1 MALTPRL
8 EMRQGQALV
17 MTPQLQQAI
26 KLLQLSNIDLATYVE
41 QELEKNPLLDR
52 DENSSST
59 NAVLGGDDG
68 IAHNAHGEPAI
79 AGEAAP
85 ATDANGAALNEMSDP
100 EPQGMAL
107 DTAPASAEIDSGF
120 EDMYPDDAGSDRAGT
135 EADTTPAALG
145 GSDWSSSAGG
155 SGGGGLDGSLLDLE
169 SHLTRDVTLAEHLTA
184 QLDMTVFDPAK
195 RLIGRFL
202 IDCVDDA
209 GYVRLDTVDEGDAAD
224 GGEAAGLHGIADRL
238 GTDVTAVRH
247 VLDVMQGFEP
257 TGVMARSLK
266 ECMALQLAERNR
278 LDPAMRCFLDNLEL
292 VARGDLN
299 QLSKLC
305 GVDEDDIRDMIS
317 EIRALDPRPG
327 LTFSADPATPIVPDV
342 FVRPAPGS
350 GWAVELNSDTLPKVL
365 VNQQYYATVS
375 GAMRNKNDKTY
386 LSDCLQSANWLVKS
400 LDQRARTILKVSR
413 EIVRQQDGFFAHGI
427 SHLRPLNLKTIADA
441 IDMHESTVS
450 RVTSNKFMATSRGVF
465 ELKYFFT
472 SAISATDGGD
482 AYSAES
488 VRHRIREL
496 VDAESPARILSDDKI
511 VEILKVS
518 GIDIA
523 RRTVAKY
530 REAMHIPS
538 SVARRREKRLS
549 A

>member
-1 MALTPRL
+1 
-8 EMRQGQALV
+8 

-26 KLLQLSNIDLATYVE
+26 KLLQLSNIELSNFVE

-52 DENSSST
+52 DERADIPDMAAESADRERADASGDTGADSGGDGSGDT
-59 NAVLGGDDG
+59 GGDAGGDDG
-68 IAHNAHGEPAI
+68 FS
-79 AGEAAP
+79 
-85 ATDANGAALNEMSDP
+85 DADTGQLSLNDAS
-100 EPQGMAL
+100 
-107 DTAPASAEIDSGF
+107 PASEMDSGF
-120 EDMYPDDAGSDRAGT
+120 EDMYPDDTGSDRTGAAGA
-135 EADTTPAALG
+135 EGDATPAALG
-145 GSDWSSSAGG
+145 GSDWSASGG
-155 SGGGGLDGSLLDLE
+155 SGAGGAAPDSDLDLE
-169 SHLTRDVTLAEHLTA
+169 SRLTRDQTLHEFLTE
-184 QLDMTVFDPAK
+184 QLDVSVFDPAK

-209 GYVRLDTVDEGDAAD
+209 GYLRFEDGIDGLAD
-224 GGEAAGLHGIADRL
+224 IAHRL
-238 GTDVTAVRH
+238 GVALEDVEGMLT
-247 VLDVMQGFEP
+247 VMQGFEP

-266 ECMALQLAERNR
+266 ECMALQLAEQDR
-278 LDPAMRCFLDNLEL
+278 LDPAMQCFLDNLEL
-292 VARGDLN
+292 VARRDLA
-299 QLSKLC
+299 QLCKLC
-305 GVDEDDIRDMIS
+305 GVDEEDIRDMIA

-327 LTFSADPATPIVPDV
+327 LTFGGETAAPVVPDV
-342 FVRPAPGS
+342 FVRAAQGG
-350 GWAVELNSDTLPKVL
+350 GWTVELNTETLPRVL

-375 GAMRNKNDKTY
+375 GATQNKDDKLY

-413 EIVRQQDGFFAHGI
+413 EIVRQQDGFFAHGV

-472 SAISATDGGD
+472 SAISSTDGGD
-482 AYSAES
+482 AHSAEA

-496 VDAESPARILSDDKI
+496 IDSESPKKILSDDKI
-511 VEILKVS
+511 VEMLKLS

-530 REAMHIPS
+530 REAMNIPS
-538 SVARRREKRLS
+538 SVERRRQKKLS

>member
-1 MALTPRL
+1 MALAPRL
-8 EMRQGQALV
+8 EIRQGQSLV

-26 KLLQLSNIDLATYVE
+26 KLLQLSNIELSNFVE

-52 DENSSST
+52 DERADIPDMATESADRERADVSGDMGADSGGDPGGDT
-59 NAVLGGDDG
+59 GGDAGGDDG
-68 IAHNAHGEPAI
+68 FS
-79 AGEAAP
+79 
-85 ATDANGAALNEMSDP
+85 DADTGQLSLNDAS
-100 EPQGMAL
+100 
-107 DTAPASAEIDSGF
+107 PASEMDSGF
-120 EDMYPDDAGSDRAGT
+120 EDMYPDDTGSDRTGAAGA
-135 EADTTPAALG
+135 EGDATPAALG
-145 GSDWSSSAGG
+145 GSDWSASGG
-155 SGGGGLDGSLLDLE
+155 SGAGGAAPDGDLDLE
-169 SHLTRDVTLAEHLTA
+169 SRLTRDQTLHEFLTE
-184 QLDMTVFDPAK
+184 QLDVSVFDPAK

-209 GYVRLDTVDEGDAAD
+209 GYLRFEDGIDGLAD
-224 GGEAAGLHGIADRL
+224 IADRL
-238 GTDVTAVRH
+238 GVALEDVEGMLT
-247 VLDVMQGFEP
+247 VMQGFEP

-266 ECMALQLAERNR
+266 ECMALQLAEQDR
-278 LDPAMRCFLDNLEL
+278 LDPAMQCFLENLEL
-292 VARGDLN
+292 VARRDLA
-299 QLSKLC
+299 QLCKLC
-305 GVDEDDIRDMIS
+305 GVDEEDIRDMIA

-327 LTFSADPATPIVPDV
+327 LTFGGETAAPVVPDV
-342 FVRPAPGS
+342 FVRAAQGG
-350 GWAVELNSDTLPKVL
+350 GWTVELNTETLPRVL

-375 GAMRNKNDKTY
+375 GATQNKDDKLY

-413 EIVRQQDGFFAHGI
+413 EIVRQQDGFFAHGV

-472 SAISATDGGD
+472 SAISSTDGGD
-482 AYSAES
+482 AHSAEA

-496 VDAESPARILSDDKI
+496 IDSESPKKILSDDKI
-511 VEILKVS
+511 VEMLKLS

-530 REAMHIPS
+530 REAMNIPS
-538 SVARRREKRLS
+538 SVERRRQKKLS

>member
-1 MALTPRL
+1 MALAPRL
-8 EMRQGQALV
+8 EIRQGQSLV

-26 KLLQLSNIDLATYVE
+26 KLLQLSNIELSNFVE

-52 DENSSST
+52 DERADIPDMAAESADRERADASGDTGADSGGDPSGD
-59 NAVLGGDDG
+59 AGGDAGGDDG
-68 IAHNAHGEPAI
+68 FSDAD
-79 AGEAAP
+79 AGQLSLN
-85 ATDANGAALNEMSDP
+85 DAS
-100 EPQGMAL
+100 
-107 DTAPASAEIDSGF
+107 PASEMDSGF
-120 EDMYPDDAGSDRAGT
+120 EDMYPDDTGSDRTGAAGA
-135 EADTTPAALG
+135 EGDATPAALG
-145 GSDWSSSAGG
+145 GSDWSASGG
-155 SGGGGLDGSLLDLE
+155 SGAGGAAPDGDLDLE
-169 SHLTRDVTLAEHLTA
+169 SRLTRDQTLHEFLTE
-184 QLDMTVFDPAK
+184 QLDVSVFDPAK

-209 GYVRLDTVDEGDAAD
+209 GYLRFEDGIDGLAD
-224 GGEAAGLHGIADRL
+224 IADRL
-238 GTDVTAVRH
+238 GVALEDVEGMLT
-247 VLDVMQGFEP
+247 VMQGFEP

-266 ECMALQLAERNR
+266 ECMALQLAEQDR
-278 LDPAMRCFLDNLEL
+278 LDPAMQCFLDNLEL
-292 VARGDLN
+292 VARRDLA
-299 QLSKLC
+299 QLCKLC
-305 GVDEDDIRDMIS
+305 GVDEEDIRDMIA

-327 LTFSADPATPIVPDV
+327 LTFGGETAAPVVPDV
-342 FVRPAPGS
+342 FVRAAQGG
-350 GWAVELNSDTLPKVL
+350 GWTVELNTETLPRVL

-375 GAMRNKNDKTY
+375 GATQNKDDKLY

-413 EIVRQQDGFFAHGI
+413 EIVRQQDGFFAHGV

-472 SAISATDGGD
+472 SAISSTDGGD
-482 AYSAES
+482 AHSAEA

-496 VDAESPARILSDDKI
+496 IDSESPKKILSDDKI
-511 VEILKVS
+511 VEMLKLS

-530 REAMHIPS
+530 REAMNIPS
-538 SVARRREKRLS
+538 SVERRRQKKLS

>member
-1 MALTPRL
+1 MALAPRL
-8 EMRQGQALV
+8 EIRQGQSLV

-26 KLLQLSNIDLATYVE
+26 KLLQLSNIELSNFVE

-52 DENSSST
+52 DERADIPDMAAESADRERADASGDTGADSGGDT
-59 NAVLGGDDG
+59 GGDAGGDDG
-68 IAHNAHGEPAI
+68 FS
-79 AGEAAP
+79 
-85 ATDANGAALNEMSDP
+85 DADTGQLSLNDAS
-100 EPQGMAL
+100 
-107 DTAPASAEIDSGF
+107 PASEMDSGF
-120 EDMYPDDAGSDRAGT
+120 EDMYPDDTGSDRTGAAGA
-135 EADTTPAALG
+135 EGDATPAALG
-145 GSDWSSSAGG
+145 GSDWSASGG
-155 SGGGGLDGSLLDLE
+155 SGAGGAAPDGDLDLE
-169 SHLTRDVTLAEHLTA
+169 SRLTRDQTLHEFLTE
-184 QLDMTVFDPAK
+184 QLDVSVFDPAK

-209 GYVRLDTVDEGDAAD
+209 GYLRFEDGIDGLAD
-224 GGEAAGLHGIADRL
+224 IAHRL
-238 GTDVTAVRH
+238 GVALEDVEGMLT
-247 VLDVMQGFEP
+247 VMQGFEP

-266 ECMALQLAERNR
+266 ECMALQLAEQDR
-278 LDPAMRCFLDNLEL
+278 LDPAMQCFLDNLEL
-292 VARGDLN
+292 VARRDLA
-299 QLSKLC
+299 QLCKLC
-305 GVDEDDIRDMIS
+305 GVDEEDIRDMIA

-327 LTFSADPATPIVPDV
+327 LTFGGETAAPVVPDV
-342 FVRPAPGS
+342 FVRAAQGG
-350 GWAVELNSDTLPKVL
+350 GWTVELNTETLPRVL

-375 GAMRNKNDKTY
+375 GATQNKDDKLY

-413 EIVRQQDGFFAHGI
+413 EIVRQQDGFFAHGV

-472 SAISATDGGD
+472 SAISSTDGGD
-482 AYSAES
+482 AHSAEA

-496 VDAESPARILSDDKI
+496 IDSESPKKILSDDKI
-511 VEILKVS
+511 VEMLKLS

-530 REAMHIPS
+530 REAMNIPS
-538 SVARRREKRLS
+538 SVERRRQKKLS

>member
-1 MALTPRL
+1 MALAPRL
-8 EMRQGQALV
+8 EIRQGQSLV

-26 KLLQLSNIDLATYVE
+26 KLLQLSNIELSNFVE

-52 DENSSST
+52 DERADIPDMATESADRERADASGDTGAESGGDT
-59 NAVLGGDDG
+59 GGDTGGDAGGDDG
-68 IAHNAHGEPAI
+68 FS
-79 AGEAAP
+79 
-85 ATDANGAALNEMSDP
+85 DADTGQLSLNDAS
-100 EPQGMAL
+100 
-107 DTAPASAEIDSGF
+107 PASEMDSGF
-120 EDMYPDDAGSDRAGT
+120 EDMYPDDTGSDRTGAAGA
-135 EADTTPAALG
+135 EGDATPAALG
-145 GSDWSSSAGG
+145 GSDWSASGG
-155 SGGGGLDGSLLDLE
+155 SGAGSTAPDSDLDLE
-169 SHLTRDVTLAEHLTA
+169 SRLTRDQTLHEFLTE
-184 QLDMTVFDPAK
+184 QLDVSVFDPAK

-209 GYVRLDTVDEGDAAD
+209 GYLRFEDGIDGLAD
-224 GGEAAGLHGIADRL
+224 IADRL
-238 GTDVTAVRH
+238 GVALEDVEGMLT
-247 VLDVMQGFEP
+247 VMQGFEP

-266 ECMALQLAERNR
+266 ECMALQLAEQDR
-278 LDPAMRCFLDNLEL
+278 LDPAMQCFLDNLEL
-292 VARGDLN
+292 VARRDLA
-299 QLSKLC
+299 QLCKLC
-305 GVDEDDIRDMIS
+305 GVDEEDIRDMIA

-327 LTFSADPATPIVPDV
+327 LTFGGETAAPVVPDV
-342 FVRPAPGS
+342 FVRAAQGG
-350 GWAVELNSDTLPKVL
+350 GWTVELNTETLPRVL

-375 GAMRNKNDKTY
+375 GATQNKDDKLY

-413 EIVRQQDGFFAHGI
+413 EIVRQQDGFFAHGV

-472 SAISATDGGD
+472 SAISSTDGGD
-482 AYSAES
+482 AHSAEA

-496 VDAESPARILSDDKI
+496 IDSESPKKILSDDKI
-511 VEILKVS
+511 VEMLKLS

-530 REAMHIPS
+530 REAMNIPS
-538 SVARRREKRLS
+538 SVERRRQKKLS

>member
-1 MALTPRL
+1 MALAPRL
-8 EMRQGQALV
+8 EIRQGQSLV

-26 KLLQLSNIDLATYVE
+26 KLLQLSNIELSNFVE

-52 DENSSST
+52 DERADIPDMAAESADRERADASGDTGADSGGDPGGDT
-59 NAVLGGDDG
+59 GSDAGGDDG
-68 IAHNAHGEPAI
+68 FS
-79 AGEAAP
+79 
-85 ATDANGAALNEMSDP
+85 DADTGQLSLNDAS
-100 EPQGMAL
+100 
-107 DTAPASAEIDSGF
+107 PASEMDSGF
-120 EDMYPDDAGSDRAGT
+120 EDMYPDDTGSDRTGAAGA
-135 EADTTPAALG
+135 EGDATPAALG
-145 GSDWSSSAGG
+145 GSDWSASGG
-155 SGGGGLDGSLLDLE
+155 SGAGGAAPDSDLDLE
-169 SHLTRDVTLAEHLTA
+169 SRLTRDQTLHEFLTE
-184 QLDMTVFDPAK
+184 QLDVSVFDPAK

-209 GYVRLDTVDEGDAAD
+209 GYLRFEDGIDGLAD
-224 GGEAAGLHGIADRL
+224 IADRL
-238 GTDVTAVRH
+238 GVALEDVEGM
-247 VLDVMQGFEP
+247 LIVMQGFEP

-266 ECMALQLAERNR
+266 ECMALQLAEQDR
-278 LDPAMRCFLDNLEL
+278 LDPAMQCFLDNLEL
-292 VARGDLN
+292 VARRDLV
-299 QLSKLC
+299 QLCKLC
-305 GVDEDDIRDMIS
+305 GVDEEDIRDMIA

-327 LTFSADPATPIVPDV
+327 LTFGGETAAPVVPDV
-342 FVRPAPGS
+342 FVRAAQGG
-350 GWAVELNSDTLPKVL
+350 GWTVELNTETLPRVL

-375 GAMRNKNDKTY
+375 GATQNKDDKLY

-413 EIVRQQDGFFAHGI
+413 EIVRQQDGFFAHGV

-472 SAISATDGGD
+472 SAISSTDGGD
-482 AYSAES
+482 AHSAEA

-496 VDAESPARILSDDKI
+496 IDSESPKKILSDDKI
-511 VEILKVS
+511 VEMLKLS

-530 REAMHIPS
+530 REAMNIPS
-538 SVARRREKRLS
+538 SVERRRQKKLS

>member
-1 MALTPRL
+1 MALAPRL
-8 EMRQGQALV
+8 EIRQGQSLV

-26 KLLQLSNIDLATYVE
+26 KLLQLSNIELSNFVE

-52 DENSSST
+52 DERADIPDMAAESADRERADASGDTGADSGGDPGGDT
-59 NAVLGGDDG
+59 GGDAGGDDG
-68 IAHNAHGEPAI
+68 FS
-79 AGEAAP
+79 
-85 ATDANGAALNEMSDP
+85 DADTGQLSLNDAS
-100 EPQGMAL
+100 
-107 DTAPASAEIDSGF
+107 PASEMDSGF
-120 EDMYPDDAGSDRAGT
+120 EDMYPDDTGSDRTGAAGA
-135 EADTTPAALG
+135 EGDATPAALG
-145 GSDWSSSAGG
+145 GSDWSASGG
-155 SGGGGLDGSLLDLE
+155 SGAGGAAPDGDLDLE
-169 SHLTRDVTLAEHLTA
+169 SRLTRDQTLHEFLTE
-184 QLDMTVFDPAK
+184 QLDVSVFDPAK

-209 GYVRLDTVDEGDAAD
+209 GYLRFEDGIDGLVD
-224 GGEAAGLHGIADRL
+224 IADRL
-238 GTDVTAVRH
+238 GVALGDVEGMLT
-247 VLDVMQGFEP
+247 VMQGFEP

-266 ECMALQLAERNR
+266 ECMALQLAEQDR
-278 LDPAMRCFLDNLEL
+278 LDPAMQCFLENLEL
-292 VARGDLN
+292 VARRDLA
-299 QLSKLC
+299 QLCKLC
-305 GVDEDDIRDMIS
+305 GVDEEDIRDMIA

-327 LTFSADPATPIVPDV
+327 LTFGGETAAPVVPDV
-342 FVRPAPGS
+342 FVRAAQGG
-350 GWAVELNSDTLPKVL
+350 GWTVELNTETLPRVL

-375 GAMRNKNDKTY
+375 GATQNKDDKLY

-413 EIVRQQDGFFAHGI
+413 EIVRQQDGFFAHGV

-472 SAISATDGGD
+472 SAISSTDGGD
-482 AYSAES
+482 AHSAEA

-496 VDAESPARILSDDKI
+496 IDSESPKKILSDDKI
-511 VEILKVS
+511 VEMLKLS

-530 REAMHIPS
+530 REAMNIPS
-538 SVARRREKRLS
+538 SVERRRQKKLS

>member
-1 MALTPRL
+1 MALAPRL
-8 EMRQGQALV
+8 EIRQGQSLV

-26 KLLQLSNIDLATYVE
+26 KLLQLSNIELSNFVE

-52 DENSSST
+52 DERADIPDMAAESADRERADASGDTGADSGGDGSGDT
-59 NAVLGGDDG
+59 GGDAGGDDG
-68 IAHNAHGEPAI
+68 FS
-79 AGEAAP
+79 
-85 ATDANGAALNEMSDP
+85 DADTGQLSLNDAS
-100 EPQGMAL
+100 
-107 DTAPASAEIDSGF
+107 PASEMDSGF
-120 EDMYPDDAGSDRAGT
+120 EDMYPDDTGSDRTGAAGA
-135 EADTTPAALG
+135 EGDATPAALG
-145 GSDWSSSAGG
+145 GSDWSASGG
-155 SGGGGLDGSLLDLE
+155 SGAGGAAPDSDLDLE
-169 SHLTRDVTLAEHLTA
+169 SRLTRDQTLHEFLTE
-184 QLDMTVFDPAK
+184 QLDVSVFDPAK

-209 GYVRLDTVDEGDAAD
+209 GYLRFEDGIDGLAD
-224 GGEAAGLHGIADRL
+224 IAHRL
-238 GTDVTAVRH
+238 GVALEDVEGMLT
-247 VLDVMQGFEP
+247 VMQGFEP

-266 ECMALQLAERNR
+266 ECMALQLAEQDR
-278 LDPAMRCFLDNLEL
+278 LDPAMQCFLENLEL
-292 VARGDLN
+292 VARRDLA
-299 QLSKLC
+299 QLCKLC
-305 GVDEDDIRDMIS
+305 GVDEEDIRDMIA

-327 LTFSADPATPIVPDV
+327 LTFGGETAAPVVPDV
-342 FVRPAPGS
+342 FVRAAQGG
-350 GWAVELNSDTLPKVL
+350 GWTVELNTETLPRVL

-375 GAMRNKNDKTY
+375 GATQNKDDKLY

-413 EIVRQQDGFFAHGI
+413 EIVRQQDGFFAHGV

-472 SAISATDGGD
+472 SAISSTDGGD
-482 AYSAES
+482 AHSAEA

-496 VDAESPARILSDDKI
+496 IDSESPKKILSDDKI
-511 VEILKVS
+511 VEMLKLS

-530 REAMHIPS
+530 REAMNIPS
-538 SVARRREKRLS
+538 SVERRRQKKLS

>member
-1 MALTPRL
+1 MALAPRL
-8 EMRQGQALV
+8 EIRQGQSLV

-26 KLLQLSNIDLATYVE
+26 KLLQLSNIELSNFVE

-52 DENSSST
+52 DERADIPDMAAESADRERADASGDTGADSGGDGSGDT
-59 NAVLGGDDG
+59 GGDAGGDDG
-68 IAHNAHGEPAI
+68 FS
-79 AGEAAP
+79 
-85 ATDANGAALNEMSDP
+85 DADTGQLSLNDAS
-100 EPQGMAL
+100 
-107 DTAPASAEIDSGF
+107 PASEMDSGF
-120 EDMYPDDAGSDRAGT
+120 EDMYPDDTGSDRTGAAGA
-135 EADTTPAALG
+135 EGDATPAALG
-145 GSDWSSSAGG
+145 GSDWSASGG
-155 SGGGGLDGSLLDLE
+155 SGAGGAAPDSDLDLE
-169 SHLTRDVTLAEHLTA
+169 SRLTRDQTLHEFLTE
-184 QLDMTVFDPAK
+184 QLDVSVFDPAK

-209 GYVRLDTVDEGDAAD
+209 GYLRFEDGIDGLAD
-224 GGEAAGLHGIADRL
+224 IAHRL
-238 GTDVTAVRH
+238 GVALEDVEGMLT
-247 VLDVMQGFEP
+247 VMQGFEP

-266 ECMALQLAERNR
+266 ECMALQLAEQDR
-278 LDPAMRCFLDNLEL
+278 LDPAMQCFLDNLEL
-292 VARGDLN
+292 VARRDLA
-299 QLSKLC
+299 QLCKLC
-305 GVDEDDIRDMIS
+305 GVDEEDIRDMIA

-327 LTFSADPATPIVPDV
+327 LTFGGETAAPVVPDV
-342 FVRPAPGS
+342 FVRAAQGG
-350 GWAVELNSDTLPKVL
+350 GWTVELNTETLPRVL

-375 GAMRNKNDKTY
+375 GATQNKDDKLY

-413 EIVRQQDGFFAHGI
+413 EIVRQQDGFFAHGV

-472 SAISATDGGD
+472 SAISSTDGGD
-482 AYSAES
+482 AHSAEA

-496 VDAESPARILSDDKI
+496 IDSESPKKILSDDKI
-511 VEILKVS
+511 VEMLKLS

-530 REAMHIPS
+530 REAMNIPS
-538 SVARRREKRLS
+538 SVERRRQKKLS

>member
-1 MALTPRL
+1 MALAPRL
-8 EMRQGQALV
+8 EIRQGQSLV

-26 KLLQLSNIDLATYVE
+26 KLLQLSNIELSNFVE

-52 DENSSST
+52 DERADIPDMAAESADRERADASGDTGAES
-59 NAVLGGDDG
+59 GGDTGGDTG
-68 IAHNAHGEPAI
+68 GD
-79 AGEAAP
+79 AGGDYGFS
-85 ATDANGAALNEMSDP
+85 DADTGQLSLNDAS
-100 EPQGMAL
+100 
-107 DTAPASAEIDSGF
+107 PASEMDSGF
-120 EDMYPDDAGSDRAGT
+120 EDMYPDDTGSDRTGAAGA
-135 EADTTPAALG
+135 EGDATPAALG
-145 GSDWSSSAGG
+145 GSDWSASGG
-155 SGGGGLDGSLLDLE
+155 SGAGGAAPDSDLDLE
-169 SHLTRDVTLAEHLTA
+169 SRLTRDQTLHEFLTE
-184 QLDMTVFDPAK
+184 QLDVSVFDPAK

-209 GYVRLDTVDEGDAAD
+209 GYLRFEDGIDGLVD
-224 GGEAAGLHGIADRL
+224 IADRL
-238 GTDVTAVRH
+238 GVELEDVEGMLT
-247 VLDVMQGFEP
+247 VMQGFEP

-266 ECMALQLAERNR
+266 ECMALQLAEQDR
-278 LDPAMRCFLDNLEL
+278 LDPAMQCFLDNLEL
-292 VARGDLN
+292 VARRDLA
-299 QLSKLC
+299 QLCKLC
-305 GVDEDDIRDMIS
+305 GVDEEDIRDMIA

-327 LTFSADPATPIVPDV
+327 LTFGGETAAPVVPDV
-342 FVRPAPGS
+342 FVRAAQGG
-350 GWAVELNSDTLPKVL
+350 GWTVELNTETLPRVL

-375 GAMRNKNDKTY
+375 GATQNKDDKLY

-413 EIVRQQDGFFAHGI
+413 EIVRQQDGFFAHGV

-472 SAISATDGGD
+472 SAISSTDGGD
-482 AYSAES
+482 AHSAEA

-496 VDAESPARILSDDKI
+496 IDSESPKKILSDDKI
-511 VEILKVS
+511 VEMLKLS

-530 REAMHIPS
+530 REAMNIPS
-538 SVARRREKRLS
+538 SVERRRQKKLS

>member
-1 MALTPRL
+1 MALAPRL
-8 EMRQGQALV
+8 EIRQGQSLV

-26 KLLQLSNIDLATYVE
+26 KLLQLSNIELSNFVE

-52 DENSSST
+52 DERADIPDMAAESADRERADASGDTGADSGGDPGGDT
-59 NAVLGGDDG
+59 GGDAGGDDG
-68 IAHNAHGEPAI
+68 FS
-79 AGEAAP
+79 
-85 ATDANGAALNEMSDP
+85 DADTGQLSLNDAS
-100 EPQGMAL
+100 
-107 DTAPASAEIDSGF
+107 PASEMDSGF
-120 EDMYPDDAGSDRAGT
+120 EDMYPDDTGSDRTGAAGA
-135 EADTTPAALG
+135 EGDATPAALG
-145 GSDWSSSAGG
+145 GSDWSASGG
-155 SGGGGLDGSLLDLE
+155 SGAGGAAPDGDLDLE
-169 SHLTRDVTLAEHLTA
+169 SRLTRDQTLHEFLTE
-184 QLDMTVFDPAK
+184 QLDVSVFDPAK

-209 GYVRLDTVDEGDAAD
+209 GYLRFEDGIDGLVD
-224 GGEAAGLHGIADRL
+224 IADRL
-238 GTDVTAVRH
+238 GVALGDVEGMLT
-247 VLDVMQGFEP
+247 VMQGFEP

-266 ECMALQLAERNR
+266 ECMALQLAEQDR
-278 LDPAMRCFLDNLEL
+278 LDPAMQCFLENLEL
-292 VARGDLN
+292 VARRDLA
-299 QLSKLC
+299 QLCKLC
-305 GVDEDDIRDMIS
+305 GVDEEDIRDMIA

-327 LTFSADPATPIVPDV
+327 LTFGGETAAPVVPDV
-342 FVRPAPGS
+342 FVRAAQGG
-350 GWAVELNSDTLPKVL
+350 GWTVELNTETLPRVL

-375 GAMRNKNDKTY
+375 GATQNKDDKLY

-413 EIVRQQDGFFAHGI
+413 EIVRQQDGFFAHGV

-441 IDMHESTVS
+441 IYMHESTVS

-472 SAISATDGGD
+472 SAISSTDGGD
-482 AYSAES
+482 AHSAEA

-496 VDAESPARILSDDKI
+496 IDSESPKKILSDDKI
-511 VEILKVS
+511 VEMLKLS

-530 REAMHIPS
+530 REAMNIPS
-538 SVARRREKRLS
+538 SVERRRQKKLS

>member
-1 MALTPRL
+1 MALAPRL
-8 EMRQGQALV
+8 EIRQGQSLV

-26 KLLQLSNIDLATYVE
+26 KLLQLSNIELSNFVE

-52 DENSSST
+52 DERADIPDMAAESADRERADASGDTGADSGGDPGGDT
-59 NAVLGGDDG
+59 GGDAGGDDG
-68 IAHNAHGEPAI
+68 FS
-79 AGEAAP
+79 
-85 ATDANGAALNEMSDP
+85 DADTGQLSLNDAS
-100 EPQGMAL
+100 
-107 DTAPASAEIDSGF
+107 PASEMDSGF
-120 EDMYPDDAGSDRAGT
+120 EDMYPEDTGSDRTGAAGA
-135 EADTTPAALG
+135 EGDATPAALG
-145 GSDWSSSAGG
+145 GSDWSASGG
-155 SGGGGLDGSLLDLE
+155 SGAGGAAPDSDLDLE
-169 SHLTRDVTLAEHLTA
+169 SRLTRDQTLHEFLTE
-184 QLDMTVFDPAK
+184 QLDVSVFDPAK

-209 GYVRLDTVDEGDAAD
+209 GYLRFED
-224 GGEAAGLHGIADRL
+224 GIDGLVNIADRL
-238 GTDVTAVRH
+238 GVALEDVEGMLT
-247 VLDVMQGFEP
+247 VMQGFEP

-266 ECMALQLAERNR
+266 ECMALQLAEQDR
-278 LDPAMRCFLDNLEL
+278 LDPAMQCFLDNLEL
-292 VARGDLN
+292 VARRDLA
-299 QLSKLC
+299 QLCKLC
-305 GVDEDDIRDMIS
+305 GVDEEDIRDMIA

-327 LTFSADPATPIVPDV
+327 LTFGGETAAPVVPDV
-342 FVRPAPGS
+342 FVRAAQGG
-350 GWAVELNSDTLPKVL
+350 GWTVELNTETLPRVL

-375 GAMRNKNDKTY
+375 GATQNKDDKLY

-413 EIVRQQDGFFAHGI
+413 EIVRQQDGFFAHGV

-472 SAISATDGGD
+472 SAISSTDGGD
-482 AYSAES
+482 AHSAEA

-496 VDAESPARILSDDKI
+496 IDSESPKKILSDDKI
-511 VEILKVS
+511 VEMLKLS

-530 REAMHIPS
+530 REAMNIPS
-538 SVARRREKRLS
+538 SVERRRQKKLS

>member
-1 MALTPRL
+1 MALAPRL
-8 EMRQGQALV
+8 EIRQGQSLV

-26 KLLQLSNIDLATYVE
+26 KLLQLSNIELSNFVE

-52 DENSSST
+52 DERADIPDMAAESADRERADASGDTGAESGGDT
-59 NAVLGGDDG
+59 GGDTGSDAGGDDG
-68 IAHNAHGEPAI
+68 FS
-79 AGEAAP
+79 
-85 ATDANGAALNEMSDP
+85 DADTGQLSLNDAS
-100 EPQGMAL
+100 
-107 DTAPASAEIDSGF
+107 PASEMDSGF
-120 EDMYPDDAGSDRAGT
+120 EDMYPDDTGSDRTGAAGA
-135 EADTTPAALG
+135 EGDATPAALG
-145 GSDWSSSAGG
+145 GSDWSASGG
-155 SGGGGLDGSLLDLE
+155 SGAGGAAPDSDLDLE
-169 SHLTRDVTLAEHLTA
+169 SRLTRDQTLHEFLTE
-184 QLDMTVFDPAK
+184 QLDVSVFDPAK

-209 GYVRLDTVDEGDAAD
+209 GYLRFEDGIDGLAD
-224 GGEAAGLHGIADRL
+224 IADRL
-238 GTDVTAVRH
+238 GVALEDVEGMLT
-247 VLDVMQGFEP
+247 VMQGFEP

-266 ECMALQLAERNR
+266 ECMALQLAEQDR
-278 LDPAMRCFLDNLEL
+278 LDPAMQCFLENLEL
-292 VARGDLN
+292 VARRDLA
-299 QLSKLC
+299 QLCKLC
-305 GVDEDDIRDMIS
+305 GVDEEDIRDMIA

-327 LTFSADPATPIVPDV
+327 LTFGGETAAPVVPDV
-342 FVRPAPGS
+342 FVRAAQGG
-350 GWAVELNSDTLPKVL
+350 GWTVELNTETLPRVL

-375 GAMRNKNDKTY
+375 GATQNKDDKLY

-413 EIVRQQDGFFAHGI
+413 EIVRQQDGFFAHGV

-472 SAISATDGGD
+472 SAISSTDGGD
-482 AYSAES
+482 AHSAEA

-496 VDAESPARILSDDKI
+496 IDSESPKKILSDDKI
-511 VEILKVS
+511 VEMLKLS

-530 REAMHIPS
+530 REAMNIPS
-538 SVARRREKRLS
+538 SVERRRQKKLS

>member
-1 MALTPRL
+1 MALAPRL
-8 EMRQGQALV
+8 EIRQGQSLV

-26 KLLQLSNIDLATYVE
+26 KLLQLSNIELSNFVE

-52 DENSSST
+52 DERADIPDMAAESADRERADASGDTGADSGGDPGGDT
-59 NAVLGGDDG
+59 GGDAGGDDG
-68 IAHNAHGEPAI
+68 FS
-79 AGEAAP
+79 
-85 ATDANGAALNEMSDP
+85 DADTGQLSLNDAS
-100 EPQGMAL
+100 
-107 DTAPASAEIDSGF
+107 PASEMDSGF
-120 EDMYPDDAGSDRAGT
+120 EDMYPDDTGSDRTGAAGA
-135 EADTTPAALG
+135 EGDATPAALG
-145 GSDWSSSAGG
+145 GSDWSASGG
-155 SGGGGLDGSLLDLE
+155 SGAGGAAPDGDLDLE
-169 SHLTRDVTLAEHLTA
+169 SRLTRDQTLHEFLTE
-184 QLDMTVFDPAK
+184 QLDVSVFDPAK

-209 GYVRLDTVDEGDAAD
+209 GYLRFEDGIDGLAD
-224 GGEAAGLHGIADRL
+224 IADRL
-238 GTDVTAVRH
+238 GVALEDVEGMLT
-247 VLDVMQGFEP
+247 VMQGFEP

-266 ECMALQLAERNR
+266 ECMALQLAEQDR
-278 LDPAMRCFLDNLEL
+278 LDPAMQCFLDNLEL
-292 VARGDLN
+292 VARRDLA
-299 QLSKLC
+299 QLCKLC
-305 GVDEDDIRDMIS
+305 GVDEEDIRDMIA

-327 LTFSADPATPIVPDV
+327 LTFGGETAAPVVPDV
-342 FVRPAPGS
+342 FVRAAQGG
-350 GWAVELNSDTLPKVL
+350 GWTVELNTETLPRVL

-375 GAMRNKNDKTY
+375 GAAQNKDDKLY

-413 EIVRQQDGFFAHGI
+413 EIVRQQDGFFAHGV

-472 SAISATDGGD
+472 SAISSTDGGD
-482 AYSAES
+482 AHSAEA

-496 VDAESPARILSDDKI
+496 IDSESPKKILSDDKI
-511 VEILKVS
+511 VEMLKLS

-530 REAMHIPS
+530 REAMNIPS
-538 SVARRREKRLS
+538 SVERRRQKKLS

>member
-1 MALTPRL
+1 MALAPRL
-8 EMRQGQALV
+8 EIRQGQSLV

-26 KLLQLSNIDLATYVE
+26 KLLQLSNIELSNFVE

-52 DENSSST
+52 DERADIPDMAAESADRERADASGDTGADSGGDT
-59 NAVLGGDDG
+59 GGDAGGDAGGDDG
-68 IAHNAHGEPAI
+68 FSDAD
-79 AGEAAP
+79 
-85 ATDANGAALNEMSDP
+85 TDQLSLNDAS
-100 EPQGMAL
+100 
-107 DTAPASAEIDSGF
+107 PASEMDSGF
-120 EDMYPDDAGSDRAGT
+120 DDMYPDDTGSDRTGAAGA
-135 EADTTPAALG
+135 EGDATPAALG
-145 GSDWSSSAGG
+145 GSDWSASGG
-155 SGGGGLDGSLLDLE
+155 SGAGGAAPDGDLDLE
-169 SHLTRDVTLAEHLTA
+169 SRLTRDQTLHEFLTE
-184 QLDMTVFDPAK
+184 QLDVSVFDPAK

-209 GYVRLDTVDEGDAAD
+209 GYLRFEDGIDGLAD
-224 GGEAAGLHGIADRL
+224 IADRL
-238 GTDVTAVRH
+238 GVALEDVEGM
-247 VLDVMQGFEP
+247 LSVMQGFEP

-266 ECMALQLAERNR
+266 ECMALQLAEQDR
-278 LDPAMRCFLDNLEL
+278 LDPAMQCFLDNLEL
-292 VARGDLN
+292 VARRDLA
-299 QLSKLC
+299 QLCKLC
-305 GVDEDDIRDMIS
+305 GVDEEDIRDMIA

-327 LTFSADPATPIVPDV
+327 LTFGGETAAPVVPDV
-342 FVRPAPGS
+342 FVRAAQGG
-350 GWAVELNSDTLPKVL
+350 GWTVELNTETLPRVL

-375 GAMRNKNDKTY
+375 GATQNKDDKLY

-413 EIVRQQDGFFAHGI
+413 EIVRQQDGFFAHGV

-472 SAISATDGGD
+472 SAISSTDGGD
-482 AYSAES
+482 AHSAEA

-496 VDAESPARILSDDKI
+496 IDSESPKKILSDDKI
-511 VEILKVS
+511 VEMLKLS

-530 REAMHIPS
+530 REAMNIPS
-538 SVARRREKRLS
+538 SVERRRQKKLS

>member
-1 MALTPRL
+1 MALAPRL
-8 EMRQGQALV
+8 EIRQGQSLV

-26 KLLQLSNIDLATYVE
+26 KLLQLSNIELSNFVE

-52 DENSSST
+52 DERADIPDMAAESADRERADASGDTGAESGGDT
-59 NAVLGGDDG
+59 GGDTGGDAGGDDG
-68 IAHNAHGEPAI
+68 FS
-79 AGEAAP
+79 
-85 ATDANGAALNEMSDP
+85 DADTGQLSLNDAS
-100 EPQGMAL
+100 
-107 DTAPASAEIDSGF
+107 PASEMDSGF
-120 EDMYPDDAGSDRAGT
+120 EDMYPDDTGSDRTGAAGA
-135 EADTTPAALG
+135 EGDATPAALG
-145 GSDWSSSAGG
+145 GSDWSASGG
-155 SGGGGLDGSLLDLE
+155 SGAGGAAPDSDLDLE
-169 SHLTRDVTLAEHLTA
+169 SRLTRDQTLHEFLTE
-184 QLDMTVFDPAK
+184 QLDVSVFDPAK

-209 GYVRLDTVDEGDAAD
+209 GYLRFEDGIDGLVD
-224 GGEAAGLHGIADRL
+224 IADRL
-238 GTDVTAVRH
+238 GVELEDVEGMLT
-247 VLDVMQGFEP
+247 VMQGFEP

-266 ECMALQLAERNR
+266 ECMALQLAEQDR
-278 LDPAMRCFLDNLEL
+278 LDPAMQCFLDNLEL
-292 VARGDLN
+292 VARRDLA
-299 QLSKLC
+299 QLCKLC
-305 GVDEDDIRDMIS
+305 GVDEEDIRDMIA

-327 LTFSADPATPIVPDV
+327 LTFGGETAAPVVPDV
-342 FVRPAPGS
+342 FVRAAQGG
-350 GWAVELNSDTLPKVL
+350 GWTVELNTETLPRVL

-375 GAMRNKNDKTY
+375 GATQNKDDKLY

-413 EIVRQQDGFFAHGI
+413 EIVRQQDGFFAHGV

-472 SAISATDGGD
+472 SAISSTDGGD
-482 AYSAES
+482 AHSAEA

-496 VDAESPARILSDDKI
+496 IDSESPKKILSDDKI
-511 VEILKVS
+511 VEMLKLS

-530 REAMHIPS
+530 REAMNIPS
-538 SVARRREKRLS
+538 SVERRRQKKLS

>member
-1 MALTPRL
+1 MALAPRL
-8 EMRQGQALV
+8 EIRQGQSLV

-26 KLLQLSNIDLATYVE
+26 KLLQLSNIELSNFVE

-52 DENSSST
+52 DERADIPDMAAESADRERADASGDTGADSGGDPGGDT
-59 NAVLGGDDG
+59 GGDAGGDDG
-68 IAHNAHGEPAI
+68 FS
-79 AGEAAP
+79 
-85 ATDANGAALNEMSDP
+85 DADTGQLSLNDAS
-100 EPQGMAL
+100 
-107 DTAPASAEIDSGF
+107 PASEMDSGF
-120 EDMYPDDAGSDRAGT
+120 EDMYPDDTGSDRTGAAGA
-135 EADTTPAALG
+135 EGDATPAALG
-145 GSDWSSSAGG
+145 GSDWSASGG
-155 SGGGGLDGSLLDLE
+155 SGAGGAAPDGDLDLE
-169 SHLTRDVTLAEHLTA
+169 SRLTRDQTLHEFLTE
-184 QLDMTVFDPAK
+184 QLDVSVFDPAK

-209 GYVRLDTVDEGDAAD
+209 GYLRFEDGIDGLAD
-224 GGEAAGLHGIADRL
+224 IADRL
-238 GTDVTAVRH
+238 GVALEDVEGMLT
-247 VLDVMQGFEP
+247 VMQGFEP

-266 ECMALQLAERNR
+266 ECMALQLAEQDR
-278 LDPAMRCFLDNLEL
+278 LDPAMQCFLDNLEL
-292 VARGDLN
+292 VARRDLA
-299 QLSKLC
+299 QLCKLC
-305 GVDEDDIRDMIS
+305 GVDEEDIRDMIA

-327 LTFSADPATPIVPDV
+327 LTFGGETAAPVVPDV
-342 FVRPAPGS
+342 FVRAAQGG
-350 GWAVELNSDTLPKVL
+350 GWTVELNTETLPRVL

-375 GAMRNKNDKTY
+375 GATQNKDDKLY

-413 EIVRQQDGFFAHGI
+413 EIVRQQDGFFAHGV

-472 SAISATDGGD
+472 SAISSTDGGD
-482 AYSAES
+482 AHSAEA

-496 VDAESPARILSDDKI
+496 IDSESPKKILSDDKI
-511 VEILKVS
+511 VEMLKLS

-530 REAMHIPS
+530 REAMNIPS
-538 SVARRREKRLS
+538 SVERRRQKKLS

>member
-1 MALTPRL
+1 MALAPRL
-8 EMRQGQALV
+8 EIRQGQSLV

-26 KLLQLSNIDLATYVE
+26 KLLQLSNIELSNFVE

-52 DENSSST
+52 DERADIPDMAAESADRERADASGDTGADSGGDT
-59 NAVLGGDDG
+59 GGDTGGDAGGDDG
-68 IAHNAHGEPAI
+68 FS
-79 AGEAAP
+79 
-85 ATDANGAALNEMSDP
+85 DADTGQLSLNDAS
-100 EPQGMAL
+100 
-107 DTAPASAEIDSGF
+107 PASEMDSGF
-120 EDMYPDDAGSDRAGT
+120 EDMYPDDTGSDRTGAAGA
-135 EADTTPAALG
+135 EGDATPAALG
-145 GSDWSSSAGG
+145 GSDWSASGG
-155 SGGGGLDGSLLDLE
+155 SGAGGAAPDSDLDLE
-169 SHLTRDVTLAEHLTA
+169 SRLTRDQTLHEFLTE
-184 QLDMTVFDPAK
+184 QLDVSVFDPAK

-209 GYVRLDTVDEGDAAD
+209 GYLRFEDGIDGLAD
-224 GGEAAGLHGIADRL
+224 IADRL
-238 GTDVTAVRH
+238 GVALEDVEGMLT
-247 VLDVMQGFEP
+247 VMQGFEP

-266 ECMALQLAERNR
+266 ECMALQLAEQDR
-278 LDPAMRCFLDNLEL
+278 LDPAMQCFLDNLEL
-292 VARGDLN
+292 VARRDLA
-299 QLSKLC
+299 QLCKLC
-305 GVDEDDIRDMIS
+305 GVDEEDIRDMIA

-327 LTFSADPATPIVPDV
+327 LTFGGETAAPVVPDV
-342 FVRPAPGS
+342 FVRAAQGG
-350 GWAVELNSDTLPKVL
+350 GWTVELNTETLPRVL

-375 GAMRNKNDKTY
+375 GATQNKDDKLY

-413 EIVRQQDGFFAHGI
+413 EIVRQQDGFFAHGV

-472 SAISATDGGD
+472 SAISSTDGGD
-482 AYSAES
+482 AHSAEA

-496 VDAESPARILSDDKI
+496 IDSESPKKILSDDKI
-511 VEILKVS
+511 VEMLKLS

-530 REAMHIPS
+530 REAMNIPS
-538 SVARRREKRLS
+538 SVERRRQKKLS

>member
-1 MALTPRL
+1 MALAPRL
-8 EMRQGQALV
+8 EIRQGQSLV

-26 KLLQLSNIDLATYVE
+26 KLLQLSNIELSNFVE

-52 DENSSST
+52 DERADIPDMATESADRERADASGDTGAESGGDT
-59 NAVLGGDDG
+59 GGDTGGDAGGDDG
-68 IAHNAHGEPAI
+68 FS
-79 AGEAAP
+79 
-85 ATDANGAALNEMSDP
+85 DADTGQLSLNDAS
-100 EPQGMAL
+100 
-107 DTAPASAEIDSGF
+107 PASEMDSGF
-120 EDMYPDDAGSDRAGT
+120 EDMYPDDTGSDRTGAAGA
-135 EADTTPAALG
+135 EGDATPAALG
-145 GSDWSSSAGG
+145 GSDWSASGG
-155 SGGGGLDGSLLDLE
+155 SGAGGAAPDGDLDLE
-169 SHLTRDVTLAEHLTA
+169 SRLTRDQTLHEFLTE
-184 QLDMTVFDPAK
+184 QLDVSVFDPAK

-209 GYVRLDTVDEGDAAD
+209 GYLRFEDGIDGLAD
-224 GGEAAGLHGIADRL
+224 IADRL
-238 GTDVTAVRH
+238 GVALEDVEGMLT
-247 VLDVMQGFEP
+247 VMQGFEP

-266 ECMALQLAERNR
+266 ECMALQLAEQDR
-278 LDPAMRCFLDNLEL
+278 LDPAMQCFLDNLEL
-292 VARGDLN
+292 VARRDLA
-299 QLSKLC
+299 QLCKLC
-305 GVDEDDIRDMIS
+305 GVDEEDIRDMIA

-327 LTFSADPATPIVPDV
+327 LTFGGETAAPVVPDV
-342 FVRPAPGS
+342 FVRAAQGG
-350 GWAVELNSDTLPKVL
+350 GWTVELNTETLPRVL

-375 GAMRNKNDKTY
+375 VATQNKDDKLY

-413 EIVRQQDGFFAHGI
+413 EIVRQQDGFFAHGV

-472 SAISATDGGD
+472 SAISSTDGGD
-482 AYSAES
+482 AHSAEA

-496 VDAESPARILSDDKI
+496 IDSESPKKILSDDKI
-511 VEILKVS
+511 VEMLKLS

-530 REAMHIPS
+530 REAMNIPS
-538 SVARRREKRLS
+538 SVERRRQKKLS

>member
-1 MALTPRL
+1 
-8 EMRQGQALV
+8 MRQGQSLV

-26 KLLQLSNIDLATYVE
+26 KLLQLSNIELSNFVE

-52 DENSSST
+52 DERADIPDLATESAERERADANGDASSGDT
-59 NAVLGGDDG
+59 GGDTSGDDSF
-68 IAHNAHGEPAI
+68 AEPDA
-79 AGEAAP
+79 AQLSLNDAAP
-85 ATDANGAALNEMSDP
+85 ATEM
-100 EPQGMAL
+100 
-107 DTAPASAEIDSGF
+107 DSGF
-120 EDMYPDDAGSDRAGT
+120 EDMYPDDTGSDRAGT
-135 EADTTPAALG
+135 EGEATPAALG
-145 GSDWSSSAGG
+145 GSDWSAAPTSGA
-155 SGGGGLDGSLLDLE
+155 GGGGAPDSDLDLE
-169 SHLTRDVTLAEHLTA
+169 SRLTRDQTLHEFLIE
-184 QLDMTVFDPAK
+184 QLDVSVFDPAK

-209 GYVRLDTVDEGDAAD
+209 GYLRFEDGVDGLAD
-224 GGEAAGLHGIADRL
+224 VAERL
-238 GTDVTAVRH
+238 GVALADVDAM
-247 VLDVMQGFEP
+247 LGMMQGFEP

-266 ECMALQLAERNR
+266 ECMALQLAEQDR
-278 LDPAMRCFLDNLEL
+278 LDPAMQCFLDNLEL
-292 VARGDLN
+292 VARRDLA
-299 QLSKLC
+299 QLCKLC
-305 GVDEDDIRDMIS
+305 GVDEEDVRDMIN

-327 LTFSADPATPIVPDV
+327 LTFGGETAAPVVPDV
-342 FVRPAPGS
+342 FVRAAQGG
-350 GWAVELNSDTLPKVL
+350 GWTVELNTETLPRVL

-375 GAMRNKNDKTY
+375 GVTQNKDDKLY

-413 EIVRQQDGFFAHGI
+413 EIVRQQDGFFAHGV

-472 SAISATDGGD
+472 SAISSTDGGD
-482 AYSAES
+482 AHSAEA

-496 VDAESPARILSDDKI
+496 IDSESPKKILSDDKI
-511 VEILKVS
+511 VELLKLS

-538 SVARRREKRLS
+538 SVERRRQKKLS

>member
-1 MALTPRL
+1 MALAPRL
-8 EMRQGQALV
+8 EIRQGQSLV

-26 KLLQLSNIDLATYVE
+26 KLLQLSNIELSNFVE

-52 DENSSST
+52 DERADIPDMAAESADRERADASGDTGAESGGDT
-59 NAVLGGDDG
+59 GGDTGGDAGGDDG
-68 IAHNAHGEPAI
+68 FS
-79 AGEAAP
+79 
-85 ATDANGAALNEMSDP
+85 DADTGQLSLNDAS
-100 EPQGMAL
+100 
-107 DTAPASAEIDSGF
+107 PASEMDSGF
-120 EDMYPDDAGSDRAGT
+120 EDMYPDDTGSDRTGAAGA
-135 EADTTPAALG
+135 EGDATPAALG
-145 GSDWSSSAGG
+145 GSDWSASGG
-155 SGGGGLDGSLLDLE
+155 SGAGGAAPDSDLDLE
-169 SHLTRDVTLAEHLTA
+169 SRLTRDQTLHEFLTE
-184 QLDMTVFDPAK
+184 QLDVSVFDPAK

-209 GYVRLDTVDEGDAAD
+209 GYLRFEDGIDGLAD
-224 GGEAAGLHGIADRL
+224 IADRL
-238 GTDVTAVRH
+238 GVALEDVEGMLT
-247 VLDVMQGFEP
+247 VMQGFEP

-266 ECMALQLAERNR
+266 ECMALQLAEQDR
-278 LDPAMRCFLDNLEL
+278 LDPAMQCFLDNLEL
-292 VARGDLN
+292 VARRDLA
-299 QLSKLC
+299 QLCKLC
-305 GVDEDDIRDMIS
+305 GVDEEDIRDMIA

-327 LTFSADPATPIVPDV
+327 LTFGGETAAPVVPDV
-342 FVRPAPGS
+342 FVRAAQGG
-350 GWAVELNSDTLPKVL
+350 GWTVELNTETLPRVL

-375 GAMRNKNDKTY
+375 VATQNKDDKLY

-413 EIVRQQDGFFAHGI
+413 EIVRQQDGFFAHGV

-472 SAISATDGGD
+472 SAISSTDGGD
-482 AYSAES
+482 AHSAEA

-496 VDAESPARILSDDKI
+496 IDSESPKKILSDDKI
-511 VEILKVS
+511 VEMLKLS

-530 REAMHIPS
+530 REAMNIPS
-538 SVARRREKRLS
+538 SVERRRQKKLS